1 MYHIINGL
9 LKLKSLLPFSILY
22 VLSDFTYL
30 IVYYLIGYR
39 KNVVRENLKRS
50 FPGKTDREL
59 LAREKKF
66 YHHLCDLLFESMKMA
81 TISKEEMSRR
91 MKILNYEPL
100 LKHYDE
106 NKSVLLITSHYGNW
120 EWTSSF
126 SMYLPADKP
135 MYQVYK
141 QQKNKLFDRLIYNLR
156 IRFGSVNVEV
166 NELFDVLSSL
176 KQQGKMGM
184 IGLISDQSPSRKGI
198 KYQSQ
203 FLNQRTPVIT
213 GTEIIAKK
221 YDFPVYFVQIRRVK
235 RGYYTCNPVPICLHP
250 QESGKFEITEKYIR
264 LLEQEIM
271 AEPAYWLWSHRR
283 WKFADK

>member
-1 MYHIINGL
+1 M
-9 LKLKSLLPFSILY
+9 
-22 VLSDFTYL
+22 
-30 IVYYLIGYR
+30 
-39 KNVVRENLKRS
+39 VRENLKRS
-50 FPGKTDREL
+50 FPDKTDREL
-59 LAREKKF
+59 LATEKKF

-166 NELFDVLSSL
+166 SELFDVLSSL

>member
-59 LAREKKF
+59 LATEKKF
-66 YHHLCDLLFESMKMA
+66 YHHLCDLLFESIKMA

-141 QQKNKLFDRLIYNLR
+141 QLKNKFFDRLIYNLR

>member
-50 FPGKTDREL
+50 FPDKTDREL
-59 LAREKKF
+59 LATEKKF

-81 TISKEEMSRR
+81 TISKEEMRRR

-166 NELFDVLSSL
+166 SELFDVLSSL

>member
-22 VLSDFTYL
+22 VLSDFIYL

-39 KNVVRENLKRS
+39 KKVVRENLKRS
-50 FPGKTDREL
+50 FPDKTDREL
-59 LAREKKF
+59 LATEKKF
-66 YHHLCDLLFESMKMA
+66 YHHLCDLLFESIKMA

-141 QQKNKLFDRLIYNLR
+141 QLKNKFFDRLIYNLR

-166 NELFDVLSSL
+166 SELFDVLSSL

>member
-22 VLSDFTYL
+22 VLSDFIYL

-39 KNVVRENLKRS
+39 KKVVRENLKRS

-59 LAREKKF
+59 LATEKKF

-141 QQKNKLFDRLIYNLR
+141 QLKNKFFDRLIYNLR

>member
-50 FPGKTDREL
+50 FPDKTDSEL
-59 LAREKKF
+59 LVTEKKF

-141 QQKNKLFDRLIYNLR
+141 QLKNKFFDRLIYNLR

>member
-59 LAREKKF
+59 LATEKKF

-203 FLNQRTPVIT
+203 FLIQRTPVIT

>member
-59 LAREKKF
+59 LATEKKF

-81 TISKEEMSRR
+81 TISKEEMRRR

>member
-22 VLSDFTYL
+22 VLSDFIYL

-50 FPGKTDREL
+50 FPDKTDSEL
-59 LAREKKF
+59 LVTEKKF
-66 YHHLCDLLFESMKMA
+66 YHHLCDLLFESIKMA

>member
-1 MYHIINGL
+1 MYHIINVL

-22 VLSDFTYL
+22 VLSDFIYL

-39 KNVVRENLKRS
+39 KKVVRENLKRS
-50 FPGKTDREL
+50 FPDKTDREL
-59 LAREKKF
+59 LATEKKF
-66 YHHLCDLLFESMKMA
+66 YHHLCDLLFESIKMA

-141 QQKNKLFDRLIYNLR
+141 QLKNKFFDRLIYNLR